1 MQSSGLDPVAA
12 AARVIEIAEQ
22 FPAYF
27 VFRHTIKSSMVPTA
41 NEIRMEQLRSP
52 PRIECL
58 RFVR

>member
-1 MQSSGLDPVAA
+1 
-12 AARVIEIAEQ
+12 VIEIAEQ